1 MEGTPSYWQKPLVSN
16 HWTQNKFCWA
26 SAVTIAG
33 SQTRFQSIL
42 WNQVIFK
49 NNYSTNWHAKINI
62 LYLTAFIFIRVYEQG
77 IYMGV
82 ENSLLYSLPSCTRVL
97 IRISWFDS
105 NSILTGRTE
114 VEGGGGGWWTHPR
127 VSDMLHYFETNL
139 PLEVHF
145 IGGGTA
151 GALWRHQ
158 HNNGFIH
165 YSTGRPWQ
173 QSFYMYLNQL
183 IIDLYS
189 FMTNSCLNTWFI
201 D

>member
-16 HWTQNKFCWA
+16 HWTQNKFCWD
-26 SAVTIAG
+26 SAITVAG

-114 VEGGGGGWWTHPR
+114 VEGGGGGGLMDPSQSFWYVALFR
-127 VSDMLHYFETNL
+127 NEFA
-139 PLEVHF
+139 F
-145 IGGGTA
+145 GGTFYWWWHCWGPVTSPTQQWIHPLQYRETLA
-151 GALWRHQ
+151 AVILHVLKSI
-158 HNNGFIH
+158 NN
-165 YSTGRPWQ
+165 W
-173 QSFYMYLNQL
+173 L
-183 IIDLYS
+183 I
-189 FMTNSCLNTWFI
+189 
-201 D
+201 